1 MTKLMNPLDPV
12 TERPCTNYRRMK
24 QFMHKNDKGLATCP
38 FNFRISTFR
47 SIQLK
52 FKSFCHN
59 FFKWSKRIALCK
71 KKWNWLFMFHMAS
84 RNFKLKLAA
93 RNGAPFAADDC
104 QEYARGWNEAK

>member
-1 MTKLMNPLDPV
+1 MTKLMNSLDPV
-12 TERPCTNYRRMK
+12 TERPVTNYRRMK

-59 FFKWSKRIALCK
+59 CFNWSKRIALCQK
-71 KKWNWLFMFHMAS
+71 K
-84 RNFKLKLAA
+84 RN
-93 RNGAPFAADDC
+93 
-104 QEYARGWNEAK
+104 